1 MKQLNNL
8 LIITLCISVLG
19 FFANWAQNDYG
30 IQLIGYCMLVCS
42 VLLFTNA
49 YILIQSAKAIKV
61 LFLFT
66 MACYA
71 FLIVFN
77 HYKFPDVI
85 FVSASTIA
93 LFFPIIII
101 PIAIKISER
110 KQEHKTD
117 LFYYVV
123 HVFLAMFCLG
133 IFFRISHLTGAGQLI
148 VMSGFIV
155 FPLITH
161 ALSEIKNGLKNKS
174 INYFTSAFIHLFV
187 GLDIVA
193 FIFITQHWPSAKEL
207 TYISFLFAWLAIFTF
222 ISGKFK
228 IEVIKERWNYL
239 HWISKTAYFCFI
251 IISAYYFLS
260 RNNIAPKIYSNT
272 LPPSLDEL
280 YAKENEITTEGK
292 LFAKRKKVYETNYY
306 NFLEHRQEAEEK
318 SNGNIE
324 N

>member
-8 LIITLCISVLG
+8 LIIALCVTVLG

-30 IQLIGYCMLVCS
+30 MQLIGYCMLVCS
-42 VLLFTNA
+42 ALLFTHA
-49 YILIQSAKAIKV
+49 FLQLQSANAVKALYI
-61 LFLFT
+61 FT
-66 MACYA
+66 MACYG
-71 FLIVFN
+71 FLIIFN
-77 HYKFPDVI
+77 SHKFPDVI

-101 PIAIKISER
+101 PIAIKMSER

-123 HVFLAMFCLG
+123 HVFLAMFCSG
-133 IFFRISHLTGAGQLI
+133 NYFKIYHLTGAGPLI

-161 ALSEIKNGLKNKS
+161 ALFEIKNGLKNKS
-174 INYFTSAFIHLFV
+174 INYFTSAFIHVFV

-193 FIFITQHWPSAKEL
+193 FIFITQHWPGGKEL
-207 TYISFLFAWLAIFTF
+207 IYTSFVFAWLAIFAF

-228 IEVIKERWNYL
+228 IEMIKDRWNYL
-239 HWISKTAYFCFI
+239 NFISKTAYFCFI

-280 YAKENEITTEGK
+280 YAKENEITKEGK